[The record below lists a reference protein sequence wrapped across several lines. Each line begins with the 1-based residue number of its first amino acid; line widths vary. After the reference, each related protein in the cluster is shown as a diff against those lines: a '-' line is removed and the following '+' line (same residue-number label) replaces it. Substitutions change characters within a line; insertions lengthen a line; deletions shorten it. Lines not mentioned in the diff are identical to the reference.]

1 MSGASD
7 IARLLA
13 LRSLRE
19 ERAKA
24 AVSIAA
30 ARLQD
35 ASHVISEAEAAI
47 DAHDFE
53 TDRQERRFFEAMHMR
68 PLSENEL
75 GRTHDLLRASDQR
88 RDALIDKR
96 NEAAEALAERERQ
109 LSAAQAEWR
118 RRLFERDKLAEAE
131 SRLRHVDRARI
142 DAMAE
147 QEAEEMSADR
157 ARPSC

>member
-1 MSGASD
+1 MSGVSD
-7 IARLLA
+7 LARLLA

-30 ARLQD
+30 ARLRD
-35 ASHVISEAEAAI
+35 ASRSMSEAEMAI
-47 DAHDFE
+47 DAHDLE
-53 TDRQERRFFEAMHMR
+53 TDQRERRFFEAMHMR

-75 GRTHDLLRASDQR
+75 GRSHELLRASDQR
-88 RDALIDKR
+88 RDVLIDKR
-96 NEAAEALAERERQ
+96 NEAAAALAERERQ

-131 SRLRHVDRARI
+131 SRLRHADRARI
-142 DAMAE
+142 AAAAE

-157 ARPSC
+157 ARLSC

>member
-1 MSGASD
+1 MSATSD
-7 IARLLA
+7 LAQLLA

-30 ARLQD
+30 ARLQE
-35 ASHVISEAEAAI
+35 ASRAMSEAEAAI
-47 DAHDFE
+47 DAHDLE
-53 TDRQERRFFEAMHMR
+53 TDQQERRFFEAMHMR

-96 NEAAEALAERERQ
+96 NKAAEALGERERQ

-131 SRLRHVDRARI
+131 SRLRHSDRARI
-142 DAMAE
+142 DALAE

-157 ARPSC
+157 ARLSC